1 MSYLSI
7 RSNNSQHELSRSMR
21 SKKTFLTIM
30 WGYMLFSVASAFFAS
45 SLNFGELA
53 QAIGLVPTVRALS
66 KLSSSYGQIAN
77 YFLLMYSAFPVTLFL
92 MMVAY
97 PTRHAF
103 IDGVSKQQ
111 KVLSIIFF
119 LIGILLLGWFAF
131 LLPPDHVYVG
141 TRMKIFMS
149 LASGGKFGLGVIYGL
164 ILVSLAMLLCVT
176 LLTLHDLSLRHR
188 NSGA

>member
-1 MSYLSI
+1 
-7 RSNNSQHELSRSMR
+7 
-21 SKKTFLTIM
+21 
-30 WGYMLFSVASAFFAS
+30 
-45 SLNFGELA
+45 
-53 QAIGLVPTVRALS
+53 
-66 KLSSSYGQIAN
+66 
-77 YFLLMYSAFPVTLFL
+77 
-92 MMVAY
+92 MMAAY

-131 LLPPDHVYVG
+131 LLPPDHAYVG
-141 TRMKIFMS
+141 TRMKVFMN

-176 LLTLHDLSLRHR
+176 LLALHDLSLRHR
-188 NSGA
+188 NSDA